1 MSWINHWKRAMIL
14 LNVMGVALLAGC
26 LSVDIVP
33 PTIVSTTPVDGAVG
47 VDQDAAITVTFSE
60 ALNPAFVNTSSFILA
75 SGAGAV
81 AGAVTFTGLTAT
93 FTPTPTLTANTLYTA
108 TITTGIKDF
117 AGNPL
122 TSDFDWH
129 FTTGGD
135 LPIVNFTSS
144 AQAVD
149 EGVGT
154 VTVTATLNVPSGLN
168 VTAPFMV
175 GGTATGG
182 LDHDLVDGAIVI
194 TAGSLTGSTTF
205 TVADDA
211 LDEINETVVL
221 LLETPTN
228 ATLGPNN
235 RHTVT
240 IGDDD
245 LPSVAWT
252 VNGQTINESPA
263 CPCPVTVTAS
273 LSSTSAVDVTVPYSV
288 TGTATAAADYSAPA
302 PSPLII
308 AAGDLMAGLTFTV
321 LDDAQTESSEFV
333 ILTVGVP
340 VNATLGTTV
349 QHSLEII
356 DDE

>member
-1 MSWINHWKRAMIL
+1 MSWIKHWKKAVIL

-33 PTIVSTTPVDGAVG
+33 PTVVSTTPVDGAVG
-47 VDQDAAITVTFSE
+47 VDQNAAITITFSE
-60 ALNPAFVNTSSFILA
+60 ALNPAFVNTSSFTLA

-93 FTPTPTLTANTLYTA
+93 FTPTPTLTANALYTA
-108 TITTGIKDF
+108 TVTTGIKDF

-129 FTTGGD
+129 FTTGGE
-135 LPIVNFTSS
+135 LPIVNFTSN
-144 AQAVD
+144 AQTVN

-154 VTVTATLNVPSGLN
+154 VTVTATLNVPSSMN

-175 GGTATGG
+175 SGTATGG

-194 TAGSLTGSTTF
+194 TAGALTGSATF
-205 TVADDA
+205 AVTDDA
-211 LDEINETVVL
+211 LDEINETVIL
-221 LLETPTN
+221 LLETPIN
-228 ATLGPNN
+228 ASLGPNN

-240 IGDDD
+240 ISDND

-252 VNGQTINESPA
+252 ANGQTIAESPT

-273 LSSTSAVDVTVPYSV
+273 LSSASAVDVTVPYSV
-288 TGTATAAADYSAPA
+288 TGTATAVGDYSAPA
-302 PSPLII
+302 PNPLII
-308 AAGDLMAGLTFTV
+308 SAGDLTASITFDV

-349 QHSLEII
+349 QHSLEIL